1 MKRMMFQLNS
11 DSFDELN
18 FTTNGSIIC
27 KSNMKDYKHSG
38 CDADDNNNNNNS
50 NNNDNMSS
58 HDNGD
63 NDDDVNFPVWVAF
76 RQGYVSGKFLT
87 SLPNGRCRV
96 LILPGQE
103 VIEVNT
109 EVVERANPSSMDRV
123 DDLIKLRYANESSVT
138 HSFIQRYGSG
148 LIFTYASGINLISIN
163 PMMPLNIYSD
173 KVMDLFT
180 DCEVRYDMPPHVYS
194 VAQLILAR
202 LKRRLFYT
210 HLTIEEHLNNDPVYS
225 LPYSISQ
232 QVLCLLGRSGSG
244 KTRVSNDVLTYMI
257 YQSEKSIQKRN
268 HSNGNNNN
276 NNNNDSNDVLS
287 SKINAS
293 RLRALF
299 NLLDSFTCSRI
310 VLNTNGSRAL
320 RIFSLEFAKINSLPI
335 VNQPEDIGLMI
346 TGLTTRLL
354 LFERSRVTD
363 RPEIEPNFHIFYYLL
378 AGLDDESRR
387 ELFLTDLDAP
397 NLFMTRLQRPED
409 KESAKIYWNQ
419 LCRDAEQLEFNIK
432 EEWLTGGL
440 ARLLAVIYH
449 LGCAGYCHQD
459 VVNRRDSVFIY
470 FTNYEAAQRAAHL
483 LNCSL
488 ETLNQLIFEPF
499 LRKIVRNGGG
509 GGVHHDV
516 GGDDDNDDQYSL
528 NWTIKDCL
536 YGFVQEL
543 YHLVVDILVCLIN
556 RCLSTPK
563 SDMPNKL
570 KVAAQ
575 LILVDPV
582 GLQIPHSTSMPPSS
596 SGSPGTE
603 NSENQ
608 KSGNFPD
615 LIFNYAYERLSQLY
629 FDSTIMLDEQRLKHD
644 GLTSPVPYEN
654 FCRTKNILNFIDN
667 TSFIKNPNIYS
678 TKNATA
684 NNNNSNNNNEMCN
697 FMFPGLFSL
706 LDSISQNGELSQL
719 SDLLSHMYQIQRK
732 QHENRDL
739 RIIRR
744 FKRAESSFVLNH
756 NLSTTPIQYTPAHNW
771 FAPYHRSN
779 CRRKLIYLLG
789 QSPLPS
795 LRNLVSMLD
804 CKEDY
809 LSSFIPSN
817 RSHIGVCSDVK
828 STMDTLIRSL
838 YDCAAHNASYNPND
852 PGSGFNDGGP
862 PSGMHWIH
870 CFLPVSTAGLCQL
883 NEEIPIDQLILKNSS
898 SEDYTTSTT
907 TSTTHNNN
915 NNSDNHTDSNHML
928 NEMHH
933 NKSTSYLHE
942 LMKRYPN
949 KNLVFSPA
957 RICVNLIRSQIRGIE
972 LISTL
977 QSVKLS
983 YPDRLSLKEFR
994 NRFIGLLP
1002 VDSKLNTSDYHGSL
1016 DRVVAN
1022 EILNSLHYAPETYQL
1037 GSSNIYLRTFIIPQ
1051 LVHRLASSAGLSSE
1065 QELIQVQIACQSY
1078 ITDYCEE
1085 PRISANSV
1093 SPYSVSKQPSKA
1105 GALRKSLD
1113 IHEIQTAGSPVDFI
1127 SPRQKEIIMNGR
1139 ASVPVMKSEDNNTL
1153 DNKKS
1158 NEDIESIAIEREVHS
1173 AHGYEENEK
1182 AKKVM
1187 EKTSTE
1193 LNKEITLNRR
1203 GKVSVSIS
1211 REMNDSEPWIAG
1223 STILYGSS
1231 ETIKRDE
1238 QNSETAKE
1246 ITLKPNTS
1254 SVMEK
1259 EIYLSSKP
1267 PSQSSLNITF
1277 DSERKVNIQPVSA
1290 SFESV
1295 KNDLDSQ
1302 EKEKENNRKKVQNK
1316 GSFSSDYED
1325 EIQTNNE
1332 HTNHTTLSPLQLKA
1346 QLKESEDELRQ
1357 YKIRYTEALKSIED
1371 LKSSSNDLTVQL
1383 SSLTTE
1389 NVRYKQ
1395 DCDRARA
1402 DLELA
1407 EENRLQAEQLVKV
1420 ITAKLELAEKRHL
1433 LLLES
1438 VKKTQEKDDGE
1449 PSSTKDYALLYPNAP
1464 EDLLTLVNKLRST
1477 NHSLMLQITDLQ
1489 NALDN
1494 LKKELESTHASQ
1506 LKAEKTIEKLRADLI
1521 RVQDEHETD
1530 YEAMRSANQVKL
1542 RQLEEKLESIQQENA
1557 RLNREK
1563 HQLELEISVLNT
1575 ELANAATSNDDD
1587 IERKLLKELKIMKNL
1602 LTEKDVIILQLTS
1615 NSDDYKEQI
1624 RKLRDR
1630 IDELDESNEKTNR
1643 QKRRL
1648 QSDLEETQQQLTSAL
1663 RTQKRFEEELSR
1675 LRRELN
1681 ELENQLAD
1689 QEDAHKETR
1698 DKLTAALAD
1707 ITVKEATI
1715 QAQMEEIN
1723 AFLIERKKLQTQIDE
1738 LKLEINTTS
1747 MDQVPRSELD
1757 RLEARIREL
1766 DQRLD
1771 SEITNRTRIQYSLDR
1786 AKESVEQLTNE
1797 RDKLISSE
1805 ANIREQNRKLSRQLR
1820 LAQQEE
1826 SEATRKAT
1834 IAQRRVEEAQ
1844 FDVNK
1849 ALDDAACSRAEMTA
1863 LQRRIQDLEAYI
1875 NKAKHLK
1882 LDGEDDDDDDELGL
1896 YDSSADDI
1904 IGLRKLKGSQD
1915 LLLRSTLSQS
1925 YSRSSAEYSVYG
1937 CCSDAEDGV
1946 NGVGIGDGVGDG
1958 NGDMPNNHENNH
1970 CMTETN
1976 ESKCPTVTTTT
1987 TNNNNSSINTNNNN
2001 TNNDITI
2008 DGL

>member
-1 MKRMMFQLNS
+1 
-11 DSFDELN
+11 
-18 FTTNGSIIC
+18 
-27 KSNMKDYKHSG
+27 
-38 CDADDNNNNNNS
+38 
-50 NNNDNMSS
+50 
-58 HDNGD
+58 
-63 NDDDVNFPVWVAF
+63 
-76 RQGYVSGKFLT
+76 
-87 SLPNGRCRV
+87 
-96 LILPGQE
+96 
-103 VIEVNT
+103 
-109 EVVERANPSSMDRV
+109 
-123 DDLIKLRYANESSVT
+123 
-138 HSFIQRYGSG
+138 
-148 LIFTYASGINLISIN
+148 
-163 PMMPLNIYSD
+163 
-173 KVMDLFT
+173 
-180 DCEVRYDMPPHVYS
+180 
-194 VAQLILAR
+194 
-202 LKRRLFYT
+202 
-210 HLTIEEHLNNDPVYS
+210 
-225 LPYSISQ
+225 
-232 QVLCLLGRSGSG
+232 
-244 KTRVSNDVLTYMI
+244 
-257 YQSEKSIQKRN
+257 
-268 HSNGNNNN
+268 
-276 NNNNDSNDVLS
+276 
-287 SKINAS
+287 
-293 RLRALF
+293 
-299 NLLDSFTCSRI
+299 
-310 VLNTNGSRAL
+310 
-320 RIFSLEFAKINSLPI
+320 
-335 VNQPEDIGLMI
+335 MI

-397 NLFMTRLQRPED
+397 NLFMTRLHRPED

-419 LCRDAEQLEFNIK
+419 LCRDAEQLELNIK

-449 LGCAGYCHQD
+449 LGCAGYCCHQD
-459 VVNRRDSVFIY
+459 VNRPPDSVFIY

-488 ETLNQLIFEPF
+488 ETLNELVFEPF
-499 LRKIVRNGGG
+499 LRKLVRNGG
-509 GGVHHDV
+509 GGVHHDD
-516 GGDDDNDDQYSL
+516 GDQYSG

-563 SDMPNKL
+563 SDIPNKL

-596 SGSPGTE
+596 SSGSPGIE

-678 TKNATA
+678 TKNATV

-732 QHENRDL
+732 QYENRDL

-789 QSPLPS
+789 QSPLAS

-883 NEEIPIDQLILKNSS
+883 NEEIPIDQLIQKNSS
-898 SEDYTTSTT
+898 SEDYTTTT
-907 TSTTHNNN
+907 TTTTNTTHNNN
-915 NNSDNHTDSNHML
+915 NNSDNHADSNHML
-928 NEMHH
+928 NEMNHH
-933 NKSTSYLHE
+933 SNKSTSYLHE

-994 NRFIGLLP
+994 NRFISLLP
-1002 VDSKLNTSDYHGSL
+1002 VDSKLNETEYHGSL
-1016 DRVVAN
+1016 DRVVAS

-1065 QELIQVQIACQSY
+1065 QELIQVQTACQSY

-1085 PRISANSV
+1085 PRISASSV
-1093 SPYSVSKQPSKA
+1093 SPCSLSKQHSKA
-1105 GALRKSLD
+1105 VTLRKSLD
-1113 IHEIQTAGSPVDFI
+1113 IHEIQAAGSPVDFI
-1127 SPRQKEIIMNGR
+1127 SPMQKEIIMNGGR

-1153 DNKKS
+1153 DSKKS
-1158 NEDIESIAIEREVHS
+1158 NEDIESIAIEREVQS
-1173 AHGYEENEK
+1173 AHGYEENDKE
-1182 AKKVM
+1182 KKVI

-1211 REMNDSEPWIAG
+1211 REMNDSEPWVAG

-1246 ITLKPNTS
+1246 IVLKPNTP
-1254 SVMEK
+1254 SVMDK

-1267 PSQSSLNITF
+1267 PSQSSLNTNI

-1290 SFESV
+1290 SLEPV
-1295 KNDLDSQ
+1295 KNDLDYQ
-1302 EKEKENNRKKVQNK
+1302 EKDKENKRKKVQNM
-1316 GSFSSDYED
+1316 GSFSSDYEN
-1325 EIQTNNE
+1325 EKQTNNE
-1332 HTNHTTLSPLQLKA
+1332 NSNHNTLSPSKLKA
-1346 QLKESEDELRQ
+1346 QLKESEDELTQ
-1357 YKIRYTEALKSIED
+1357 YKRLYTEALKSIED
-1371 LKSSSNDLTVQL
+1371 LKNSSNDLTAQL

-1389 NVRYKQ
+1389 NIRYKQ

-1420 ITAKLELAEKRHL
+1420 ISTKLELAEKRHL

-1438 VKKTQEKDDGE
+1438 VKKTQEKDDGDNDGE
-1449 PSSTKDYALLYPNAP
+1449 PTSTTDYALLYPNAP

-1477 NHSLMLQITDLQ
+1477 NHSLTLQITDLQ
-1489 NALDN
+1489 NALDD
-1494 LKKELESTHASQ
+1494 LKKELETTHGAQ
-1506 LKAEKTIEKLRADLI
+1506 LKAEKTIEKLRADLL

-1530 YEAMRSANQVKL
+1530 YEAMRSANQVKM
-1542 RQLEEKLESIQQENA
+1542 RQLEETLEGVKQENA
-1557 RLNREK
+1557 RLTREK

-1575 ELANAATSNDDD
+1575 ELANATTSNDDD
-1587 IERKLLKELKIMKNL
+1587 MERKLLKELKLMKNL
-1602 LTEKDVIILQLTS
+1602 LAEKEVIIVQLTS
-1615 NSDDYKEQI
+1615 NCDDYKEQI

-1630 IDELDESNEKTNR
+1630 IDELDESNDKTNR
-1643 QKRRL
+1643 QKRRQ
-1648 QSDLEETQQQLTSAL
+1648 QSELEETQQQLTSAL

-1675 LRRELN
+1675 LRRQLN

-1698 DKLTAALAD
+1698 DKLTVALAD
-1707 ITVKEATI
+1707 ITVNEATI

-1723 AFLIERKKLQTQIDE
+1723 AFLIERKKLQAQIDE

-1747 MDQVPRSELD
+1747 IDQVPRSELE
-1757 RLEARIREL
+1757 RLETRIREL

-1786 AKESVEQLTNE
+1786 ARESIEQLTNE

-1805 ANIREQNRKLSRQLR
+1805 ASVREQNRKLSRQLR

-1834 IAQRRVEEAQ
+1834 MAQRRVEEAQ
-1844 FDVNK
+1844 FDVHK
-1849 ALDDAACSRAEMTA
+1849 ALDDAACSRAEMNA

-1882 LDGEDDDDDDELGL
+1882 LAGDADDDDDDVDVDGDELGL
-1896 YDSSADDI
+1896 YDSSGGDDV

-1915 LLLRSTLSQS
+1915 LILRSTLSQS
-1925 YSRSSAEYSVYG
+1925 YSRSSAEYSAYG

-1946 NGVGIGDGVGDG
+1946 NGVGVGDVD
-1958 NGDMPNNHENNH
+1958 GDIPNNHDNNH
-1970 CMTETN
+1970 CLTERN
-1976 ESKCPTVTTTT
+1976 ESRCPTVSTTTT
-1987 TNNNNSSINTNNNN
+1987 TKNSNNSGINTNNHNN
-2001 TNNDITI
+2001 NNNGISN